1 MLINL
6 WINKEVIHK
15 N

>member
-1 MLINL
+1 MLIKL